1 MSSECPFCDSTD
13 SVIKGKLLYARYD
26 NYPVSEGHT
35 LIIPYRHISD
45 YFESSQD
52 EKIEII
58 EMINKVKKMLDDKH
72 SPDGYNIGINSG
84 KAAGQSVM
92 HLHVHM
98 IPRYVGDMDDPKGG
112 VRGVIPDKQKYE

>member
-1 MSSECPFCDSTD
+1 MTSECPFCDSTD
-13 SVIKGKLLYARYD
+13 SVIEGNLLYARYD
-26 NYPVSEGHT
+26 NYPVNEGHT

-52 EKIEII
+52 EKIELL
-58 EMINKVKKMLDDKH
+58 EMINNVKQMLDEKY

-92 HLHVHM
+92 HLHVHV

-112 VRGVIPDKQKYE
+112 VRGVIPNKQKY